1 MTQTQTQTA
10 SGVPLGIIEG
20 FFGHPWPWR
29 ARRHYAGFLARSGFD
44 FYLYA
49 PKSDPWLRRNW
60 QSPWP
65 KEDWE
70 QLKALRQACA
80 NAGVRFGLGL
90 SPLEL
95 YRQPAALSRRQLA
108 AKLRQIN
115 ALEPDLLGLLFD
127 DMRGDLPEL
136 AQRQAELAQV
146 ALETSSACQLILC
159 PTYYSTDPLLEQVFG
174 QRPKDYWQDL
184 GERLPEQIDVF
195 WTGPQVCSA
204 YYPPEHLAQVSQWL
218 RRKPFL
224 WDNYPVNDSAEQSRF
239 LRLMAYPKGH
249 GQLAGQLAG
258 HAANPMN
265 QPWLSQIPLASLPLA
280 YRQGSGYEPGKAFA
294 QACKALLSPTMAE
307 QLQEDQPLLQTK
319 GLDRLSKQERQHLL
333 DRYSPLASSQPEA
346 RELLDWL
353 AGHYAFDPACLTA

>member
-1 MTQTQTQTA
+1 MTHIQAKT
-10 SGVPLGIIEG
+10 SGSTPLGIIEG
-20 FFGHPWPWR
+20 FFGHPWPWS
-29 ARRHYAGFLARSGFD
+29 ARRHYARFLARSGFD

-49 PKSDPWLRRNW
+49 PKSDPWLRRDW

-65 KEDWE
+65 EEDWT

-80 NAGVRFGLGL
+80 EAGIRFGLGL

-95 YRQPAALSRRQLA
+95 YRQPAPQSRRQLTN
-108 AKLRQIN
+108 KLRRIN

-146 ALETSSACQLILC
+146 ALEASSARQLILC
-159 PTYYSTDPLLEQVFG
+159 PTYYSTDPLLEKVFG

-184 GERLPEQIDVF
+184 GERLPPEIDVF
-195 WTGPQVCSA
+195 WTGPQVCSER
-204 YYPPEHLAQVSQWL
+204 YPADHLAQVSQWL
-218 RRKPFL
+218 GRKPFL

-239 LRLMAYPKGH
+239 LRLMAYPKDH
-249 GQLAGQLAG
+249 GTLAGKVAG

-265 QPWLSQIPLASLPLA
+265 QPWLSQVPLASLPLA
-280 YRQGSGYEPGKAFA
+280 YRQGLNYDPVQAFK
-294 QACKALLSPTMAE
+294 QACEALLSPTMAE
-307 QLQEDQPLLQTK
+307 LLREDQPLLQNK
-319 GLDRLSKQERQHLL
+319 GLDRLTEQERLRL
-333 DRYSPLASSQPEA
+333 KERYAPLAASEPQA
-346 RELLDWL
+346 HELLDWL